1 MYDLH
6 YAPDNASLILRL
18 VMESAN
24 LPFRAVLVDRSTR
37 QQDSAAYRALNPTGL
52 IPTLITPQGPIS
64 ETAACLLFLSETHP
78 EANLAPQA
86 GQPLRAN
93 FLKWLF
99 FISNTVHADLRQIFY
114 PDQYV
119 PDPAIPEHARLLSAR
134 MLRHFALLDA
144 AAAQSPALFTAP
156 SALGYYTAT
165 LMRWPMLYP
174 KPVARWFKITDF
186 PALRAMALALETL
199 PATHRAAAAE
209 GLGPTPFTNPQYAC
223 PFEGSAT

>member
-1 MYDLH
+1 MYELH

-18 VMESAN
+18 VMEAAN
-24 LPFRAVLVDRSTR
+24 LPYRTVLVDRSIR

-64 ETAACLLFLSETHP
+64 ETAACLLWLSETHP
-78 EANLAPQA
+78 EAGLAPQA
-86 GQPLRAN
+86 GHPLRAE
-93 FLKWLF
+93 FLKQLV
-99 FISNTVHADLRQIFY
+99 FISNTAHADLRQIFY

-119 PDPAIPEHARLLSAR
+119 PANAIPEHASLLAAR
-134 MLRHFALLDA
+134 MIRHFGLLDK
-144 AAAQSPALFTAP
+144 AAAQYPSLFSAP
-156 SALGYYTAT
+156 SILGYYTAT

-174 KPVARWFKITDF
+174 KSAKRWFKIADF
-186 PALRAMALALETL
+186 PALHSIALALETL

-223 PFEGSAT
+223 PPEGSAT

>member
-18 VMESAN
+18 VMEAAN
-24 LPFRAVLVDRSTR
+24 LPYRAVLVDRSTR
-37 QQDSAAYRALNPTGL
+37 QQDTSAYRALNPTGL

-78 EANLAPQA
+78 KANLAPQA
-86 GQPLRAN
+86 GQLLRAD

-99 FISNTVHADLRQIFY
+99 FLSNTVHADLRQIFY

-119 PDPAIPEHARLLSAR
+119 PAQAIPEHARLLSAR
-134 MLRHFALLDA
+134 MIRHFTLLDDA
-144 AAAQSPALFTAP
+144 AAQTPALFAAP
-156 SALGYYTAT
+156 SILGYYTAT
-165 LMRWPMLYP
+165 LMRWSMLYP
-174 KPVARWFKITDF
+174 KTAARWFTITDF
-186 PALRAMALALETL
+186 PALHTMALALETL
-199 PATHRAAAAE
+199 PATHRACAAE

-223 PFEGSAT
+223 PPEGSAT